1 MPGYDTNY
9 YDSYLKPLY
18 QPSQNT
24 QGIYEVDTFLF
35 DSANTQFNDTIFSF
49 NKINGI
55 TFTSENLS
63 LANTRAN
70 DVSTSNSD
78 VDYTESTAIPET
90 TDTSFTKLKDS
101 AEKEYVRVNITASP
115 TENVPFDALMQS
127 ITDNIP
133 SSIPDTSNHNKMNEY
148 MRDIFIGVSKYY
160 FRNNVII
167 IKSLTNDQSTYF
179 KQAQYYLGSLSNSKF
194 NLLFQDIEDA
204 TKKTLYK
211 IVKAKIIEYVRYNK
225 THKTPSTQKKL
236 TEGFIINLSNLNGP
250 LYYKLRIE
258 TVKALILKSQYFNV
272 GENPAISLYFK
283 MIAVDLY
290 IKSSKY
296 LMAYDYISCL
306 TDTYVEYGDFIN
318 SRLGLLAKVIYTYY
332 YANDINSTYKTS
344 GSSTDIVTIVT
355 IVTNLKNYLTNIN
368 GSSSA
373 VDLHVGLHDKSNK
386 VVSQNETVQSLSKQI
401 KQNQLAMRNVIYNTG
416 TLRKQYQYK
425 MVEFIILIMIL
436 IIIITVSC
444 VLLFLE
450 TEENGF
456 KTYVLY
462 ICGITVLIILILS
475 LAKIISN
482 IVKKSY

>member
-1 MPGYDTNY
+1 MTGYDTNY
-9 YDSYLKPLY
+9 YESYLKPLY
-18 QPSQNT
+18 EPSQNT

-35 DSANTQFNDTIFSF
+35 DMANKQFNETVFAF
-49 NKINGI
+49 KKLNGV
-55 TFTSENLS
+55 TFTSENLA
-63 LANTRAN
+63 LADVRAN

-78 VDYTESTAIPET
+78 IILEAAISET

-101 AEKEYVRVNITASP
+101 AEKEYVRVNMTISS
-115 TENVPFDALMQS
+115 TENVLFNSLMQS

-133 SSIPDTSNHNKMNEY
+133 TSIPDTSSHNKMNEY
-148 MRDIFIGVSKYY
+148 MRDIFIGDSKFF
-160 FRNNVII
+160 FRDRVIA
-167 IKSLTNDQSTYF
+167 IKSLQNDQSTYF

-194 NLLFQDIEDA
+194 NLLYQDIEDV

-211 IVKAKIIEYVRYNK
+211 IVKAKITEYVRYNK
-225 THKTPSTQKKL
+225 THKDPSTQKKL
-236 TEGFIINLSNLNGP
+236 TAGFITNLINFNGP

-272 GENPAISLYFK
+272 GETPAISLYFK
-283 MIAVDLY
+283 MIAIDTY
-290 IKSSKY
+290 IKSSKH
-296 LMAYDYISCL
+296 LMLYDYICCL
-306 TDTYVEYGDFIN
+306 TETYIEFGDFIN

-332 YANDINSTYKTS
+332 YANNINNTYKTAN
-344 GSSTDIVTIVT
+344 SSTDKTDIVT

-368 GSSSA
+368 GTSSA
-373 VDLHVGLHDKSNK
+373 VDLHIGLHDKSNK

-425 MVEFIILIMIL
+425 LVELIILIMIL

-450 TEENGF
+450 TESNGF

-462 ICGITVLIILILS
+462 ICGITVLLILILS